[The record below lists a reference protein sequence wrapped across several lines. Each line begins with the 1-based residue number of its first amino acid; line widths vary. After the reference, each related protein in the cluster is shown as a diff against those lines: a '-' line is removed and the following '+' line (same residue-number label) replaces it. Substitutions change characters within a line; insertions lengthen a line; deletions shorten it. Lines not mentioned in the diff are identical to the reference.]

1 MKILF
6 LIFFIS
12 FLSITLTDLSH
23 PVYIA
28 VTQLEYNEKKHETEL
43 SIKVFHEDMEKAL
56 QTLRP
61 TVKTFNLKTDRELAE
76 TNDLISIYF
85 QKSLEI
91 KVNNKNCSFKF
102 IGKEYDAGE
111 VLWCYFTVDNKKSF
125 KKIEITNTIFTEL
138 YPKQNNII
146 QVIQANTR
154 KNLLLN
160 KDNTK
165 GVLNF

>member
-1 MKILF
+1 MKRSV

-12 FLSITLTDLSH
+12 FFSFSIRESSH

-43 SIKVFHEDMEKAL
+43 SIKIFHEDMEKAL
-56 QTLRP
+56 QGLRP
-61 TVKTFNLKTDRELAE
+61 TIKSFGLKTDRELPE
-76 TNDLISIYF
+76 TNNLIEIYF
-85 QKSLEI
+85 QKSLQI
-91 KVNNKNCSFKF
+91 KINNKNCAFKF
-102 IGKEYDAGE
+102 IGKEYEAGE

-125 KKIEITNTIFTEL
+125 KTIEITNTIFTEL

-146 QVIQANTR
+146 QIVQAKTR

-160 KDNTK
+160 KDNSK
-165 GVLNF
+165 GIISF